1 MLVKACLLKNVC
13 STNAHAQKS
22 LSNRHKVSDQT
33 LKPKPSCGQGRGG
46 GERADGREVL
56 VFIDECDKC
65 KDNYGSLVFL
75 TICRNGGGYVMVI
88 FGMDFDFEK

>member
-1 MLVKACLLKNVC
+1 MTWLLE
-13 STNAHAQKS
+13 
-22 LSNRHKVSDQT
+22 SNIKYYI
-33 LKPKPSCGQGRGG
+33 LK
-46 GERADGREVL
+46 RADGREVL
-56 VFIDECDKC
+56 VFIDESDKC